1 MTFSENRLR
10 RGGFK
15 RVPEVVT
22 AIDDCVAHH
31 NADPKPF
38 IWTKSA
44 RNILQNDIRA
54 DARLSSNN
62 SGTLH

>member
-38 IWTKSA
+38 I
-44 RNILQNDIRA
+44 
-54 DARLSSNN
+54 
-62 SGTLH
+62 